1 MIAYYGSKLSPHMT
15 ETPEG
20 FLICHDVKIARTGTQ
35 NYLAREIGLYRQKY
49 CGCIFSLEESK
60 FYDKIVRSFEP
71 PEL

>member
-35 NYLAREIGLYRQKY
+35 NYLAREIGLD
-49 CGCIFSLEESK
+49 GI
-60 FYDKIVRSFEP
+60 RSVFFR
-71 PEL
+71 